1 MKGRNPTA
9 DERRHM
15 AAVRAYGCCVCVN
28 KGFIR
33 PYEVDEAYTVIHHV
47 IGKTKP
53 GAHFK
58 VLPLCDTH
66 HSRYKVEGLHYNLA
80 TWEALNGTQEE
91 LMEQVNQLVYN
102 GELPEYLE
110 EL

>member
-15 AAVRAYGCCVCVN
+15 AAVRELGCIACIN
-28 KGFIR
+28 QGFIR
-33 PYEVDEAYTVIHHV
+33 PYEVAPEYTVIHHV
-47 IGKTKP
+47 EGRTKP

-66 HSRYKVEGLHYNLA
+66 HSRYKVEGLHYNLT
-80 TWEALNGTQEE
+80 TWEAIHGTQEE
-91 LMEQVNQLVYN
+91 LMERVNNMIYD
-102 GELPEYLE
+102 ELPEYLG
-110 EL
+110 